1 MNEAKSGSSRGEMAS
16 ATYDSP
22 VSVTVFACKIAKVNH
37 VYCMCTHKGARNDT
51 FPASEFIV
59 PHTVTH
65 RCLQY
70 LEQALVGGSSGSI
83 R

>member
-1 MNEAKSGSSRGEMAS
+1 MNKAKSGSPEGEMAS
-16 ATYDSP
+16 ATYDSQ
-22 VSVTVFACKIAKVNH
+22 VSVTVFACKVAKVGH
-37 VYCMCTHKGARNDT
+37 VYRMCTYKGARNDT

-70 LEQALVGGSSGSI
+70 LEQALVSGRSSSI